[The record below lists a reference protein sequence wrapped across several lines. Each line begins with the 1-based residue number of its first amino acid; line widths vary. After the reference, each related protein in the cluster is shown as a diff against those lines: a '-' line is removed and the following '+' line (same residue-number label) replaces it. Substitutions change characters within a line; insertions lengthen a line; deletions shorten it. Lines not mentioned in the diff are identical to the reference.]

1 MSVERSRNDVPNGSS
16 SNRMILD
23 DAGFE
28 SLFKTHFTILCAYC
42 QAKYS
47 FDLDSAKES
56 VHTGFIKLWENRNS
70 ISNEASI
77 KAYLY
82 KIVNNTCL
90 DLIKHNKVKQRHENY
105 VMQNAENATIYDLG
119 VVDVKSLK
127 ETIDKAVSEL
137 PHQMRR
143 IFVLSRYEGLK
154 YAQIASLLNVSVKT
168 VETQMSRSLLK
179 LRQKL
184 AKYIVICCLLTIF

>member
-1 MSVERSRNDVPNGSS
+1 MPVEFPGNNVPNGSS
-16 SNRMILD
+16 SNRIQLD
-23 DAGFE
+23 DAAFE
-28 SLFKTHFTILCAYC
+28 SLFKSHFTILCAYC

-56 VHTGFIKLWENRNS
+56 VHTSFIKLWESRQS
-70 ISNEASI
+70 ISNEESI

-105 VMQNAENATIYDLG
+105 VMQNVDAIIHNLG
-119 VVDVKSLK
+119 TSDVKLLNQ
-127 ETIDKAVSEL
+127 TIDKAVSEL

-154 YAQIASLLNVSVKT
+154 YSQIASLLNVSVKT

-179 LRQKL
+179 LRKKL
-184 AKYIVICCLLTIF
+184 ARYLVIS